1 MPDPYKLLKKIK
13 IYSKSPGTLESKV
26 AYELGNPKKKACSLM

>member
-13 IYSKSPGTLESKV
+13 NSPGTIESKI
-26 AYELGNPKKKACSLM
+26 AYELDNPKKKSA